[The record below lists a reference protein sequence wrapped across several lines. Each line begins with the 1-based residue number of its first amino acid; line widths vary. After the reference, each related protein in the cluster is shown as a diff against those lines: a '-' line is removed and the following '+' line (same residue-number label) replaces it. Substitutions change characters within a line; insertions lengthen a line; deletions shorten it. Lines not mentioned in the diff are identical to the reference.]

1 MIESVFGRVGLPF
14 YFWGGS
20 EKELIEHLFL
30 LLFFLILLMWKNVRA
45 SNPMWQ
51 ALTKSNKSK
60 KKKKK
65 AKDFNF
71 IVYID

>member
-1 MIESVFGRVGLPF
+1 
-14 YFWGGS
+14 
-20 EKELIEHLFL
+20 
-30 LLFFLILLMWKNVRA
+30 MWKNVRA

-51 ALTKSNKSK
+51 ALTKSNKIK

>member
-1 MIESVFGRVGLPF
+1 
-14 YFWGGS
+14 
-20 EKELIEHLFL
+20 
-30 LLFFLILLMWKNVRA
+30 MWKNVRA

-60 KKKKK
+60 KKKK

>member
-1 MIESVFGRVGLPF
+1 
-14 YFWGGS
+14 
-20 EKELIEHLFL
+20 
-30 LLFFLILLMWKNVRA
+30 MWKNVRA

-65 AKDFNF
+65 KAKDFNF